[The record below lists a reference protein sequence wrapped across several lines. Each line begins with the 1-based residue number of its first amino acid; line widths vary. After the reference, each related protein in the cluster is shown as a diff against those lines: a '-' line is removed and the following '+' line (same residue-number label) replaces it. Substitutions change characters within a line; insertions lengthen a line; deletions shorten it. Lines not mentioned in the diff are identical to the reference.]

1 MIRFDFLPR
10 RLERGRAGRA
20 KTSFDL
26 RFRLKIKLLPG
37 FDFVTEL
44 MEIAIV
50 HNEGGAESGRTRPRA
65 EREGV
70 CPFLHPGEMLC
81 TAALNFHNQENG
93 GLTVVNASKISFL

>member
-1 MIRFDFLPR
+1 M
-10 RLERGRAGRA
+10 
-20 KTSFDL
+20 SFDV

-37 FDFVTEL
+37 FAFFTKP

-70 CPFLHPGEMLC
+70 SPFLHPGEMLC
-81 TAALNFHNQENG
+81 SAVLNFHNQENG
-93 GLTVVNASKISFL
+93 GSTLVNVSKISVL